1 MTFVSPPP
9 PPSPMTEEEKRG
21 RLALALADYCDACDT
36 GDGYYSFNISISDA
50 GMRAVGAMPIEDASR
65 LLGDEA
71 ARRECANKNGIVV
84 REERPVLPPFPP
96 PGLPSFPGAR

>member
-9 PPSPMTEEEKRG
+9 PPSPMTEKEKRG

-36 GDGYYSFNISISDA
+36 DA
-50 GMRAVGAMPIEDASR
+50 GIRAVGAMPIEDASR

-71 ARRECANKNGIVV
+71 ARREWANKNGIVV